1 MLDSLIALMPQYPLL
16 SYHARNFE
24 GKETLNMDEGANA
37 VTWGVFPG
45 REIIQPTVVD
55 TASFRVWSEEA
66 FELWRMWENIYKK
79 KAPEGKEES
88 KEKYEK
94 AQDVLK
100 GIRESYFLVNV
111 VDNDYTNSQA
121 TIFDIFNRVITQM
134 MSKEELQEAVEKV
147 ENENNELT
155 RQMDGMKRLQLSTA
169 ADLQEASEE
178 NLQLKKMI
186 IKLQKELRD
195 EKAKQYL

>member
-1 MLDSLIALMPQYPLL
+1 MGSISRQKIINPPLL
-16 SYHARNFE
+16 ILLVFE
-24 GKETLNMDEGANA
+24 FGPKKRSNCGGCGKISIKNTR
-37 VTWGVFPG
+37 
-45 REIIQPTVVD
+45 RERRD
-55 TASFRVWSEEA
+55 
-66 FELWRMWENIYKK
+66 
-79 KAPEGKEES
+79 

-94 AQDVLK
+94 AQDAK
-100 GIRESYFLVNV
+100 SIRESYFLVNV

-134 MSKEELQEAVEKV
+134 MSKRTAEAVEKV

-169 ADLQEASEE
+169 ADYRNNEE

>member
-1 MLDSLIALMPQYPLL
+1 M
-16 SYHARNFE
+16 
-24 GKETLNMDEGANA
+24 
-37 VTWGVFPG
+37 
-45 REIIQPTVVD
+45 
-55 TASFRVWSEEA
+55 
-66 FELWRMWENIYKK
+66 
-79 KAPEGKEES
+79 
-88 KEKYEK
+88 
-94 AQDVLK
+94 LK

-155 RQMDGMKRLQLSTA
+155 RQMDGMKRLQLTTA

>member
-1 MLDSLIALMPQYPLL
+1 
-16 SYHARNFE
+16 
-24 GKETLNMDEGANA
+24 
-37 VTWGVFPG
+37 
-45 REIIQPTVVD
+45 
-55 TASFRVWSEEA
+55 
-66 FELWRMWENIYKK
+66 MWENIYKK

-111 VDNDYTNSQA
+111 VDNDYTNSQT

-155 RQMDGMKRLQLSTA
+155 RQMDGMKRLQLTTA

-178 NLQLKKMI
+178 NL
-186 IKLQKELRD
+186 
-195 EKAKQYL
+195 